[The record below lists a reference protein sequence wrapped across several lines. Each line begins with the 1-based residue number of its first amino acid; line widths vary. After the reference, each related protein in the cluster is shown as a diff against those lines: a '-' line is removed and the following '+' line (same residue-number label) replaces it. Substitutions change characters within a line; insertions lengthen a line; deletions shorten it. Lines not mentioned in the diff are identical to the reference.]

1 VKEAAAAEAAKRD
14 TELRSMHVV
23 IPPGDEAKPIKC
35 PICKEAIEPEFLE
48 EEEDWVWRNAL
59 KKDDKVGIIFCLGL
73 NVSMNNIIQIFHATC
88 HAEAM
93 TSTNALV
100 SRLKTETTG
109 SRSATPPS
117 SRVTPPK
124 IVGSPSS
131 INLKRKADLDQ
142 KTERETSPPA
152 KKIALAA

>member
-59 KKDDKVGIIFCLGL
+59 KKDDKVGTFSVLI
-73 NVSMNNIIQIFHATC
+73 
-88 HAEAM
+88 
-93 TSTNALV
+93 
-100 SRLKTETTG
+100 
-109 SRSATPPS
+109 
-117 SRVTPPK
+117 
-124 IVGSPSS
+124 
-131 INLKRKADLDQ
+131 
-142 KTERETSPPA
+142 
-152 KKIALAA
+152 